1 MVKNKNSRNLEGEK
15 ALAKL
20 IQKLENGD
28 FENAEQVIDFV
39 RSMKGKSLDDLPDS
53 TTDKGRPQD

>member
-1 MVKNKNSRNLEGEK
+1 MSKNKNSRNLEGEK

-28 FENAEQVIDFV
+28 FENGEQVIDFV
-39 RSMKGKSLDDLPDS
+39 RSMKGKSLDDLPES
-53 TTDKGRPQD
+53 TTDKGRS

>member
-1 MVKNKNSRNLEGEK
+1 MSKNKNSRNLEGEK

-20 IQKLENGD
+20 LEKVENGD
-28 FENAEQVIDFV
+28 FENADQVIDFV

-53 TTDKGRPQD
+53 TTDKVRSQD